1 MAKPLSELTC
11 KVSKMV
17 HAAARVKTAKI
28 LTEMSLS
35 ELTKARG
42 KTQDNLAGLLNIKQ
56 SSVAQ
61 LEKRE
66 DVYVSTLRNYLHA
79 LGGELEL
86 TAKFPDGTEINIHQ

>member
-1 MAKPLSELTC
+1 MAKPLSELTR
-11 KVSKMV
+11 KVSKKV
-17 HAAARVKTAKI
+17 HAAARVKAAKI

-35 ELTKARG
+35 EIRKAKGR
-42 KTQDNLAGLLNIKQ
+42 TQNDLADLLNVKQ

-86 TAKFPDGTEINIHQ
+86 TARFPDGTEINIHQ